1 MLALDTSVRGV
12 VGYRPVGQMLPSQE
26 SRKRLVQTALRLFAS
41 RGYHNTSIA
50 DILRESD
57 CTRGVLYH
65 YFPPK
70 EELGCAAIDEGLRLA
85 VAQGTGAYLQTNEH
99 PIDRLSKALDAL
111 PNVIKLGAVAVSAT
125 DLSVRM
131 ASVHE
136 GFRKR
141 LEGGL
146 EPTVDQVEQ
155 VVHRGIADGQIADS
169 VDPRQ
174 LAHVLITMGAGI
186 QHMTLLWHRE
196 VICEDARRWL
206 KEYLNSLR
214 M

>member
-1 MLALDTSVRGV
+1 MLTLDTNVRGV
-12 VGYRPVGQMLPSQE
+12 VAYRPVGQMLPSQE
-26 SRKRLVQTALRLFAS
+26 SRTRLVQTALKLFAS

-50 DILRESD
+50 DILRESG
-57 CTRGVLYH
+57 CTRGVLYY
-65 YFPPK
+65 YFPSK
-70 EELGCAAIDEGLRLA
+70 EELGYAAIDEGLRLA
-85 VAQGTGAYLQTNEH
+85 VEQGTRAHLQTNEH
-99 PIDRLSKALDAL
+99 PIDRISKALEAL
-111 PNVIKLGAVAVSAT
+111 PHVVKLGAVAVST
-125 DLSVRM
+125 TELSIRM

-141 LEGGL
+141 LEGWL

-155 VVHRGIADGQIADS
+155 VVHRGVADGQIADS

-186 QHMTLLWHRE
+186 QHMSLLWHRE
-196 VICEDARRWL
+196 LICQNARRWL

-214 M
+214 R